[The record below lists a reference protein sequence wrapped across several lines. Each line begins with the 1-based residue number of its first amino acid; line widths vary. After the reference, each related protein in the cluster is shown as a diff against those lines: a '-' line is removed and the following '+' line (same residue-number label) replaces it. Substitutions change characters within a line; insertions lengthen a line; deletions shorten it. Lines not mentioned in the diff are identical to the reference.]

1 MTYQA
6 QRKDKLSNELSTS
19 VTATTTTTNT
29 EPGVLADPHD
39 LELIRQAYF
48 EVLGP
53 INVVKANV
61 IERALMNGV
70 KPDAILNAIT
80 ETGMAPRPSHA
91 YLTAILTRYMMMG
104 ITDMNAIL
112 AERAERDQARR
123 EANASKWAWYSD
135 PQGIY

>member
-6 QRKDKLSNELSTS
+6 QRKDNLRNF
-19 VTATTTTTNT
+19 TATATTTTTTNT

-39 LELIRQAYF
+39 LELIRQAYL
-48 EVLGP
+48 EILGP
-53 INVVKANV
+53 INVVKANI

-91 YLTAILTRYMMMG
+91 YLSAILTRYMMMG
-104 ITDMNAIL
+104 ITDMAAIE
-112 AERAERDQARR
+112 AERAEREQARR
-123 EANASKWAWYSD
+123 EANASKWSWYSD
-135 PQGIY
+135 PEEIPY